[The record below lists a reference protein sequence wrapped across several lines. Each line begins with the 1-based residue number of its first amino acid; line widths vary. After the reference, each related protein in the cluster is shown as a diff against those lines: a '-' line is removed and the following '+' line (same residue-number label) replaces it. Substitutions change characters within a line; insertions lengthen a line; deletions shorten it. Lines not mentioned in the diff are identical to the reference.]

1 MSVQEVTA
9 VFTVSVVVMYA
20 IRLYLWCRWLFYV
33 VFIALAYQFYPWS
46 FLPLLY
52 VWRREMFYGVIIAL
66 GHQFYSWWIVLPLL
80 YYCFLGTVATPAVFW
95 KQFFYGVIIAL
106 GYQLYSW
113 WRERRRAEEELRSD
127 YSRYQYSQQ
136 RLEKDE
142 IRRYTA
148 KNSNNHDHLKFKH
161 GTRQGAQAEVDRM
174 RRQGYK
180 DSERL
185 NVYYNA
191 DLKGWFVGRG
201 WKPQHSLRRWCVEK
215 DWSDSDY

>member
-1 MSVQEVTA
+1 MSVQELTA

-20 IRLYLWCRWLFYV
+20 IRLYLWRRWLFYI

-46 FLPLLY
+46 FLPLLN
-52 VWRREMFYGVIIAL
+52 VWWREMFYGVIIAL
-66 GHQFYSWWIVLPLL
+66 GYQF
-80 YYCFLGTVATPAVFW
+80 
-95 KQFFYGVIIAL
+95 
-106 GYQLYSW
+106 YSW

-148 KNSNNHDHLKFKH
+148 KNSNNHDHLKYKH

-174 RRQGYK
+174 RGLGYE

-185 NVYYNA
+185 NVYYN
-191 DLKGWFVGRG
+191 DELGGWFVGRG
-201 WKPQHSLRRWCVEK
+201 WR
-215 DWSDSDY
+215 